1 MEVSRECSQCIIPFL
16 PAEPSSDNL
25 DDVEGLEE
33 ERDGE
38 TKAIQTATAKK
49 SSSSLTTTKSWKKT
63 SNRKI
68 EEDEGEDE
76 TVLKIYDIVLMSAID
91 AIDIDASQAPRH
103 VSFSPINTSN
113 WMTAYASFTTKAF
126 RVSVQFYSVRS
137 RRRHR
142 WLSLATKRV
151 PSTTKRKRTT
161 TTMSAVKITA
171 ELWW

>member
-1 MEVSRECSQCIIPFL
+1 MPFL
-16 PAEPSSDNL
+16 PVEPSSDNL

-49 SSSSLTTTKSWKKT
+49 SSSSSTTTRKSWKKT

-103 VSFSPINTSN
+103 VSFSPINTSALN
-113 WMTAYASFTTKAF
+113 GNTSLETNLNCLSF
-126 RVSVQFYSVRS
+126 QY
-137 RRRHR
+137 
-142 WLSLATKRV
+142 LSL
-151 PSTTKRKRTT
+151 
-161 TTMSAVKITA
+161 
-171 ELWW
+171 EN